1 MTHHSDPAATDLQH
15 RLFDTAAEQ
24 ADAFDPH
31 SDWDAQGRANTR
43 RRSFLALALAS
54 GAVSLGGVRPA
65 AAQARTVFRMD
76 EINAVHYLATT
87 FIEANLAPEA
97 RIDWRFVRVGSV
109 GHARVAAFTRG
120 DLDAFAT
127 GWNYL
132 ATIELRDLKGQAVC
146 GIGGGGTRL
155 LARAGSGIRTLADL
169 KGKRVAVNPLNSQD
183 IMLIYALRGIGID
196 PMREVTRVEI
206 GNPAGIIA
214 AMARGDVD
222 ATSIFEPSASVILS
236 QQGATMIS
244 DLSAESFGK
253 SHGGMYIRDAYVRD
267 NEAATQ
273 AIVAATVKAIDFVNN
288 NKEEYVQRT
297 MRVTGQTREIA
308 TLAVENVS
316 PSWQMPMNTIRA
328 ISKAVYELG
337 LEDRDVSSVIANR
350 VNYSFLEKITGK
362 PKAELGYVA

>member
-1 MTHHSDPAATDLQH
+1 MMQEAGRATDAVR
-15 RLFDTAAEQ
+15 RLTDLAAER
-24 ADAFDPH
+24 ADAFDPNRDYDSH
-31 SDWDAQGRANTR
+31 EPAALR
-43 RRSFLALALAS
+43 RRSFLALAIAS
-54 GAVSLGGVRPA
+54 GVASIGGRA
-65 AAQARTVFRMD
+65 AMAQSRVPFRLD

-87 FIEANLAPEA
+87 FIPDNLPANAGVDL
-97 RIDWRFVRVGSV
+97 RFVRVGSV

-120 DLDAFAT
+120 DLDSFAT

-155 LARAGSGIRTLADL
+155 LARRGSNIRTLADL
-169 KGKRVAVNPLNSQD
+169 KGRRVAVNPLNSQD

-196 PMREVTRVEI
+196 AMKEVTRVEI

-222 ATSIFEPSASVILS
+222 ATSVFEPSASVILS

-244 DLSAESFGK
+244 DLTRESFGP
-253 SHGGMYIRDAYVRD
+253 SHGGMYIRDAFVAQQP
-267 NEAATQ
+267 AATE
-273 AIVAATVKAIDFVNN
+273 AIVAATVKAIDFVNA
-288 NKEEYVQRT
+288 NKNAYVERT
-297 MRVTGQTREIA
+297 MQVTGQTREIA

-316 PSWQMPMNTIRA
+316 PSWMMPMNTIRA
-328 ISKAVYELG
+328 ICRAVHELG
-337 LEDRDVSSVIANR
+337 LEDRDVSPIIANR

-362 PKAELGYVA
+362 PKAELGYAA